1 MGSSRHFLKKMTI
14 KDKVYSEFEVTSP
27 LVLELIKT
35 KAFQRLKGIS
45 QFGVPNKYYH
55 LDGYSRYE
63 HSIGVYILLNRLG
76 ATEEEQVA
84 GLLHDISHTAFS
96 HLVDWIIGDSSKEDY
111 QDKRH
116 LSVLQEKE
124 IAQILSKYG
133 YSSGDIAD
141 YHRFGL
147 LEQASPD
154 LCADRIDY
162 ALRESAEEIA
172 KQCLPDLKVFNG
184 EIVFSA
190 EKSAR
195 LFAENFLDRQIRHWA
210 AYEAITR
217 YVLLSDLLKK
227 VIQDKIINLGDF
239 LETDAFVID
248 KVIKANK
255 KEYLE
260 VLNLLENKNL
270 NFLARSSVSTKKK
283 FRYVDPKILINGKLK
298 RLSALNKEFSE
309 ELEEARRSNDK
320 GTYSG
325 ILT

>member
-27 LVLELIKT
+27 IVLELIKT

-133 YSSGDIAD
+133 YSSEDIAD

-162 ALRESAEEIA
+162 AFRESAEEIA

-195 LFAENFLDRQIRHWA
+195 LFAENFLDRQLRHWA

-260 VLNLLENKNL
+260 VLNLLENNNL
-270 NFLARSSVSTKKK
+270 TFLARSSVSTKKK
-283 FRYVDPKILINGKLK
+283 FRYVDPKILINGKLE